1 MDAEEENAD
10 ADSETDDEPPRTTG
24 TSPFQIMTYLTNTSL
39 TYFFFQTSDAYIARR
54 ISTGGKTY
62 ITTLIKRSVENH
74 HISKEP
80 MPTTGNR
87 TNGHLNVPNKAAM
100 ARTPLTGRCGCI

>member
-39 TYFFFQTSDAYIARR
+39 TYFFFRLQMPILQEGFPQEA
-54 ISTGGKTY
+54 K
-62 ITTLIKRSVENH
+62 LI
-74 HISKEP
+74 
-80 MPTTGNR
+80 
-87 TNGHLNVPNKAAM
+87 
-100 ARTPLTGRCGCI
+100 